1 MPRTCRLRILALSF
15 AFLLSWMLLVATP
28 SRASALQAD
37 PGAKPDESSPSVPAS
52 LIADDPTSEVDIE
65 VERFG
70 VGRVARIGEWA
81 GIRIR
86 VRDKS
91 PRPREVLVRIR
102 GTDSD
107 GDFPVAQRDM
117 TTNPNVWQGLWL
129 YQRIP
134 YTFQNGDTLLVTCHE
149 AIESGVAGSGEYRPG
164 RRLGQIRIASQGLAE
179 SSRGLAAI
187 VGTRHMGLAGYTVS
201 VGNGATAAFGHEPLE
216 PVTGL
221 TPDELPD
228 RWVGLMAYDTLIW
241 GAGEPAELRG
251 DRAAAIREWVYRGG
265 HLVVIMPPVGQSWTS
280 ANNNELYNL
289 LPAVS
294 IQRQENV
301 DLTPYRRM
309 LTSDEA
315 RKMPTGA
322 VLHTFTPAKDAL
334 PEEAIRLLNGPDGR
348 CVVARRLAGSGMV
361 TLIGLDL
368 NNRLLTDLSI
378 IEADIFWN
386 RVLGKRGLT
395 KSAKEASEDA
405 QKNLAMS
412 QRADRSVDLDIPGLI
427 NKGAAAATG
436 ILMGIVVFGAYWLV
450 AGPIG
455 YFTLK
460 KYNKA
465 HWSWL
470 VFLAAGGV
478 FTAIAWTG
486 ATTLRPGEANAT
498 HFTLLDHVY
507 GQNSERARTWM
518 QVLIPRYGDARLSV
532 GDPKDPPLP
541 GGAKSV
547 HALTAWEA
555 RGNDGATGSFPD
567 TREYT
572 IDARNPSSLRLP
584 VRSTVKQLQA
594 DWVGPPRYKFPIP
607 VHLKVDGQPTPE
619 GPATVRLVDGQLEGV
634 LAHQLPAPLKDATI
648 FVIRR
653 QTPVVGQRTNS
664 LTAEMLVYRIRD
676 DWLPDQTLDLAQL
689 RGDRRAFEL
698 PASYIQGLMPMGEG
712 AIMVGDDRPNP
723 GNQIPRLMATALFSQ
738 LEPPDFSNAR
748 MGATVYR
755 RHATHG
761 YDLGKWFTQP
771 CIIIVGYLGDSN
783 QPFESPVPLTL
794 DGEPIPTS
802 GRTQVRWIY
811 PLPDN
816 PPPIQVDQPRDPT
829 EVPPATSTPPDPKSK
844 SPANAPK

>member
-1 MPRTCRLRILALSF
+1 MPSTRRSRTFALSCLL
-15 AFLLSWMLLVATP
+15 AFLFGWVQLVVTTGLAAA
-28 SRASALQAD
+28 RQAD
-37 PGAKPDESSPSVPAS
+37 PGSKPDSNSTPSVPLA

-70 VGRVARIGEWA
+70 VGRVARVGDWA

-91 PRPREVLVRIR
+91 SRPREVLVRIR
-102 GTDSD
+102 STDSD
-107 GDFPVAQRDM
+107 GDYPVAQRDM

-129 YQRIP
+129 YQRLP
-134 YTFQNGDTLLVTCHE
+134 YSFQNGDTLLVTCSE
-149 AIESGVAGSGEYRPG
+149 AVETGTAGSGEYRPG
-164 RRLGQIRIASQGLAE
+164 RRLGQIRIAAQGLAE

-201 VGNGATAAFGHEPLE
+201 VGNGATAAYGHEPLE

-228 RWVGLMAYDTLIW
+228 RWVGLMAFDVLIW
-241 GAGEPAELRG
+241 GSGEPAELRG

-265 HLVVIMPPVGQSWTS
+265 HLVIIMPPVGQSWTS
-280 ANNNELYNL
+280 PANNELYNL

-301 DLTPYRRM
+301 DLAPYRRL
-309 LTSDEA
+309 LTSDDT
-315 RKMPTGA
+315 RKLPTGA
-322 VLHTFTPAKDAL
+322 VLHTFTPAKDATQD
-334 PEEAIRLLNGPDGR
+334 EAVRVLNGPDGQ
-348 CVVARRLAGSGMV
+348 CIVARRLVGSGMV

-368 NNRLLTDLSI
+368 NNRLLTDMSI

-386 RVLGKRGLT
+386 RILGKRGMSKT
-395 KSAKEASEDA
+395 AKEASEEA
-405 QKNLAMS
+405 QKNLSMS
-412 QRADRSVDLDIPGLI
+412 QRADRSVDIDLPALI

-455 YFTLK
+455 YYTLK
-460 KYNKA
+460 RYSRA
-465 HWSWL
+465 HWSWI
-470 VFLAAGGV
+470 VFLATGGI

-486 ATTLRPGEANAT
+486 ATAMRPGEANAT
-498 HFTLLDHVY
+498 HFTMLDHVY

-541 GGAKSV
+541 GGSRTV
-547 HALTAWEA
+547 QVLTAWEA
-555 RGNDGATGSFPD
+555 RGADGSAGAFPD

-572 IDARNPSSLRLP
+572 IDARNPSSLLLP
-584 VRSTVKQLQA
+584 VRSTVKQVQA

-607 VHLKVDGQPTPE
+607 VHPKIEGQATPE
-619 GPATVRLVDGQLEGV
+619 GPATVRLIDGQLEGV
-634 LAHQLPAPLKDATI
+634 LAHQLPTALRDSTI

-698 PASYIQGLMPMGEG
+698 PASYIQGLMPTGEG
-712 AIMVGDDRPNP
+712 GIVIGDDRPNAS
-723 GNQIPRLMATALFSQ
+723 NQFQRLMASALFSQ
-738 LEPPDFSNAR
+738 LEPPDFGNNRS
-748 MGATVYR
+748 GATVYR

-771 CIIIVGYLGDSN
+771 CIIIVGYLGEPTK
-783 QPFESPVPLTL
+783 PFESPVPVTL
-794 DGEPIPTS
+794 DGEAVPTF
-802 GRTQVRWIY
+802 GLTQVRWVY

-816 PPPIQVDQPRDPT
+816 PPPIQPDSRRDASDT
-829 EVPPATSTPPDPKSK
+829 PATPPQPPGTPPK
-844 SPANAPK
+844 

>member
-1 MPRTCRLRILALSF
+1 MPSTRRFRTFSLSCLL
-15 AFLLSWMLLVATP
+15 AFLFGWVQLGVGLTS
-28 SRASALQAD
+28 ASAAARQAD
-37 PGAKPDESSPSVPAS
+37 PSNKSDSNNSPSVPSA

-70 VGRVARIGEWA
+70 VGRVARIGDWA

-91 PRPREVLVRIR
+91 SRPREVLVRIR
-102 GTDSD
+102 STDSD
-107 GDFPVAQRDM
+107 GDYPVAQRDM

-129 YQRIP
+129 YQRLP
-134 YTFQNGDTLLVTCHE
+134 YSFQTGDTLLVTCSE
-149 AIESGVAGSGEYRPG
+149 AVETGTAGSGEYRPG
-164 RRLGQIRIASQGLAE
+164 RRLGQMRIAAQGLAE

-201 VGNGATAAFGHEPLE
+201 VGNGATAAYGHEPLE

-228 RWVGLMAYDTLIW
+228 RWVGLMAFDVLIW
-241 GAGEPAELRG
+241 GSGEPAELRG

-265 HLVVIMPPVGQSWTS
+265 HLVIIMPPVGQSWTS
-280 ANNNELYNL
+280 AANNELYNL

-301 DLTPYRRM
+301 DLAPYRRL
-309 LTSDEA
+309 LTSDDT
-315 RKMPTGA
+315 RKLPTGA
-322 VLHTFTPAKDAL
+322 VLHTFTPAKDAAQD
-334 PEEAIRLLNGPDGR
+334 EAVRVLNGPDGQ
-348 CVVARRLAGSGMV
+348 CVVARRLVGSGMV

-368 NNRLLTDLSI
+368 NNRLLTDMSI

-386 RVLGKRGLT
+386 RVLGKRGMT
-395 KSAKEASEDA
+395 KTAKEASEEA
-405 QKNLAMS
+405 SKNLAMS
-412 QRADRSVDLDIPGLI
+412 QRADRSVDIDLPALI

-436 ILMGIVVFGAYWLV
+436 ILMGIVVFGTYWLV

-455 YFTLK
+455 YYTLK
-460 KYNKA
+460 RYNRA
-465 HWSWL
+465 HWSWI
-470 VFLAAGGV
+470 VFLATGGV
-478 FTAIAWTG
+478 FTAIAWSG
-486 ATTLRPGEANAT
+486 ATAMRPGEANAT
-498 HFTLLDHVY
+498 HFTILDHVY

-541 GGAKSV
+541 GGAKTV
-547 HALTAWEA
+547 QVLTAWEA
-555 RGNDGATGSFPD
+555 RGADGSAGSFPD

-572 IDARNPSSLRLP
+572 IDARNPSSLLLP
-584 VRSTVKQLQA
+584 VRSTVKQVQA

-607 VHLKVDGQPTPE
+607 VHPKIEGQATPE
-619 GPATVRLVDGQLEGV
+619 GPATVRLIDGQLEGV
-634 LAHQLPAPLKDATI
+634 LAHQLPTALRDSTI

-698 PASYIQGLMPMGEG
+698 PASYIQGLMPTGEG
-712 AIMVGDDRPNP
+712 GITIGDDRPNSS
-723 GNQIPRLMATALFSQ
+723 NLFQRLMASALFWQ
-738 LEPPDFSNAR
+738 LEPPDFGNNRS
-748 MGATVYR
+748 GATVYR

-771 CIIIVGYLGDSN
+771 CIIIVGYLGDPTK
-783 QPFESPVPLTL
+783 PFESPVPITL
-794 DGEPIPTS
+794 DGEAVPTS
-802 GRTQVRWIY
+802 GFTQVRWVY

-816 PPPIQVDQPRDPT
+816 PPPMQPDSRRDPGDAPAPT
-829 EVPPATSTPPDPKSK
+829 PQPPGTPPK
-844 SPANAPK
+844 